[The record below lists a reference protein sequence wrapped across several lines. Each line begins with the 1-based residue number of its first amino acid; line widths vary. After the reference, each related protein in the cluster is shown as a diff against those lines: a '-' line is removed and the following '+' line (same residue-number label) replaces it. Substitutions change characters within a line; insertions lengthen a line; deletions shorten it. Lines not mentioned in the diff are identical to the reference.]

1 MDGSSRQ
8 QADVGKLLIP
18 RYILPI
24 HTTLTSQTVL
34 FCTVCHTHHMRIII
48 ISFLLLLQ
56 HNTVSAQR
64 SGTGSSYFRGGVNL
78 FASWVKSNDPL
89 VMGAFN
95 LAPGIKMIEGRDIS
109 ATITLPV
116 SIGAAFRDFD
126 NSYFGLDIPAMFELH
141 FASATGDN
149 LRTKMGLMVGAGAG
163 YTVTA
168 LYNYYDDLT
177 RSIGYWGFRFHTGI
191 SFGKDAVDG
200 HPMVIAS
207 FGKSFT
213 GKSKYTV
220 GLGLVIVMRGSM
232 KKPSP
237 ETGGQ

>member
-1 MDGSSRQ
+1 
-8 QADVGKLLIP
+8 
-18 RYILPI
+18 
-24 HTTLTSQTVL
+24 
-34 FCTVCHTHHMRIII
+34 MRIII
-48 ISFLLLLQ
+48 FSFLLLLQ
-56 HNTVSAQR
+56 YNPVSGQR
-64 SGTGSSYFRGGVNL
+64 SGTGSPYLRGGVNL
-78 FASWVKSNDPL
+78 FASWVKTNDPL

-149 LRTKMGLMVGAGAG
+149 LRTKMGLMVGVGAG

-168 LYNYYDDLT
+168 LYDYYNDLT
-177 RSIGYWGFRFHTGI
+177 RSIGYWGYRFHTGI
-191 SFGKDAVDG
+191 SFGNVASDG
-200 HPMVIAS
+200 HPMIIAS

-220 GLGLVIVMRGSM
+220 GLGLVIVMRGNM
-232 KKPSP
+232 KSPSS
-237 ETGGQ
+237 ETDGR